1 MKIND
6 CVLEAAEA
14 IGAPGRVSLFL
25 DNFGYNTDSGEWF
38 FEASG
43 CDNPT
48 FLAEMRAMKAWALE
62 ICDWLQYKYSEGPIR
77 VQERN
82 A

>member
-14 IGAPGRVSLFL
+14 LGAPGGVHLFL
-25 DNFGYNTDSGEWF
+25 DNFGYDPDSGEWF

-43 CDNPT
+43 CANPT
-48 FLAEMRAMKAWALE
+48 LLAEMRPMQAWALE
-62 ICDWLQYKYSEGPIR
+62 ICGWLQYKYSQGPIL
-77 VQERN
+77 VQERGV
-82 A
+82 